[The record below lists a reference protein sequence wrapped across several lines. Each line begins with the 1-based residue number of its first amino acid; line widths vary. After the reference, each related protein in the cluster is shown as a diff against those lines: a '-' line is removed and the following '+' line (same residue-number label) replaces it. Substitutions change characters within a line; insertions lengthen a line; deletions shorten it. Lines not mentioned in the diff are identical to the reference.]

1 MRIDHVADSNRRLF
15 NKKKNDR
22 LYSIV
27 SVCVSVMRNPHTHTH
42 TQVVVLLCVCL
53 FVARV
58 AAAAADELFNL
69 IEGKLFFPIRC
80 KLEFWIDADGMYC
93 VWLYQHL
100 FILFYL
106 KSSTLLFSYSFTCAV
121 VI

>member
-42 TQVVVLLCVCL
+42 KLLFCCVFVCL
-53 FVARV
+53 WP
-58 AAAAADELFNL
+58 ELLLLLLMNYSISL
-69 IEGKLFFPIRC
+69 RENCSSRS
-80 KLEFWIDADGMYC
+80 DANWNFG
-93 VWLYQHL
+93 
-100 FILFYL
+100 
-106 KSSTLLFSYSFTCAV
+106 
-121 VI
+121 